1 MEKIDAYQ
9 TSDGKKFFDVIKGI
23 LTMNGHGNKIVKM
36 KGFAYVQTRICAK
49 ADQNRTGQNNSFD
62 SQQRRCS
69 HRTSC
74 SDDSVVLSGQEN
86 RRDCRNVGRNRS
98 NSFAYDPK
106 FQEWSG
112 RCFLWVEDYN
122 TYITASWTLSEESG
136 DIAIRGHF
144 REGEYH
150 IPSP

>member
-1 MEKIDAYQ
+1 MYSEEE
-9 TSDGKKFFDVIKGI
+9 I
-23 LTMNGHGNKIVKM
+23 LTMVEERLL
-36 KGFAYVQTRICAK
+36 GFTVDPFMGPREIMEVECFV
-49 ADQNRTGQNNSFD
+49 D
-62 SQQRRCS
+62 
-69 HRTSC
+69 
-74 SDDSVVLSGQEN
+74 
-86 RRDCRNVGRNRS
+86 
-98 NSFAYDPK
+98 AYDPK
-106 FQEWSG
+106 LQEWSG